1 MTGDNNAVRGIHLG
15 SQMTV
20 AELLKVLGK
29 LPPLALI
36 SLCNKE
42 LGNYVKEHLLQHGAD
57 LDFVQDVL
65 SATGGNL
72 ELNPILNSVLA
83 GFSRRKTYGR
93 FKCGQLNLDFDR
105 LRYANT
111 ITPKD
116 SDLHAK
122 EVTQNKQSD
131 AVSSPGKGVCKF
143 FQQTAGCR
151 FGITCKFVHR
161 CVICDSTDHGAVV
174 CPRRSVDYLQATQ
187 ESRPEGTGYYRSRSE
202 RPPNPRVRR
211 ARANSSSR

>member
-83 GFSRRKTYGR
+83 GFFQEEDVWAVRDHLQVRAQVR
-93 FKCGQLNLDFDR
+93 H
-105 LRYANT
+105 LR
-111 ITPKD
+111 
-116 SDLHAK
+116 
-122 EVTQNKQSD
+122 
-131 AVSSPGKGVCKF
+131 
-143 FQQTAGCR
+143 
-151 FGITCKFVHR
+151 
-161 CVICDSTDHGAVV
+161 
-174 CPRRSVDYLQATQ
+174 
-187 ESRPEGTGYYRSRSE
+187 
-202 RPPNPRVRR
+202 
-211 ARANSSSR
+211 